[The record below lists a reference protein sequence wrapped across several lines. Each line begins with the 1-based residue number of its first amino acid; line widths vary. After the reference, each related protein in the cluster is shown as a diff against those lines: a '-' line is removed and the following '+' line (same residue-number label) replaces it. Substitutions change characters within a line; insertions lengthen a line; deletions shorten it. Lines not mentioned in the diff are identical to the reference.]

1 MSRVCGD
8 HELARS
14 HPHHFRPAR
23 SLKELSARAAR
34 APAPPVKPPKP
45 SAAAPKRWP
54 AGYLLPKRP
63 ETLTLENRG
72 VVLLPKRRDR
82 REPVTVNLGRS
93 AWREILTA
101 AELHAGTETTGGLYG
116 PRTYGLQA
124 AATVTTAT
132 DAGYD
137 RQHNRACLDIV
148 AVEASERSYRE
159 RENDLVIAGS
169 WHSEPGEHA
178 EPSPEDLYVWKLLLD
193 RAYSKRRTTRHVHLI
208 VTADRARGWGRPEV
222 AAYGMRRDES
232 DAGSVRWVCAPATA
246 RLPR

>member
-1 MSRVCGD
+1 M
-8 HELARS
+8 
-14 HPHHFRPAR
+14 
-23 SLKELSARAAR
+23 
-34 APAPPVKPPKP
+34 
-45 SAAAPKRWP
+45 
-54 AGYLLPKRP
+54 
-63 ETLTLENRG
+63 TI
-72 VVLLPKRRDR
+72 
-82 REPVTVNLGRS
+82 NLGRN
-93 AWREILTA
+93 AWREIRQA
-101 AELHAGTETTGGLYG
+101 AELHARTETTGGLFG
-116 PRTYGLQA
+116 PRSYGFQA
-124 AATVTTAT
+124 VATVTTAT

-137 RQHNRACLDIV
+137 RQHDRACLDIV
-148 AVEASERSYRE
+148 AVEAGERSYRE

-222 AAYGMRRDES
+222 AAYVMRRDES